1 MSLSAV
7 HNKTIQQPLSIC
19 SLFFSLVVDSAFPS
33 LLSVMITWWIQWKH
47 QSSSNLDGYILM
59 SVPKQGFCTLFPY
72 TLQDEGAK
80 WNWKCDKS
88 TFQNFNHDLLLNK
101 LRKDFVPKTSGGS
114 VTKQNNFTYC
124 YEQEYMPCC
133 RSFTEK
139 WKLESSRRWDLLQ
152 D

>member
-88 TFQNFNHDLLLNK
+88 TFQNFNHDLLLN
-101 LRKDFVPKTSGGS
+101 LCQRPPVVLWPSKTTLLTAMNRSTCHAVGASLKSENSNLHAGGI
-114 VTKQNNFTYC
+114 YC
-124 YEQEYMPCC
+124 RI
-133 RSFTEK
+133 RSY
-139 WKLESSRRWDLLQ
+139 
-152 D
+152 